1 MIKASSTI
9 ISLAFILGL
18 LSTELPGGRI
28 WPIILGILGAVL
40 FSQLGISPQH
50 KLQSKTRKKLQ
61 ARHLPPLALPHPYI
75 WLIASL
81 VSLLAGFYLQFR
93 LPQPQNND
101 ISKFIP
107 QDSNAIQAQLVIVR
121 GTIEST
127 PRLTR
132 SQRGQFWLNAD
143 QFSEVINNQQP
154 PGISKAVTGK
164 LYVTVP
170 ILQSTGLYPGQKVA
184 ITGFLYRPKPS
195 KNLNE
200 FNFRRYLWY
209 QGSFSGLNG
218 RLVNILEK
226 ERPWGLWKVRQ
237 SIVKSHVQFLG
248 IPQGPLV
255 SAMLLGSK
263 AIDLPYDIR
272 DLFIKAGLAHLIAA
286 SAFHT
291 SLLLDLVLG
300 LTRKASRR
308 TRLIVGSLILIIF
321 LGLTG
326 FNPST
331 FRAVL
336 MGLAAFLGIGIK
348 QKIKQLSLFMI
359 VAMILLL
366 INPLWIWDLE
376 FQFSFLT
383 ISSLI
388 ITVPSINQRLQWLP
402 RVIASLISV
411 PLAATIWTLPI
422 QLSVFGTVPIYS
434 ILSNVLSTPLV
445 AIISFG
451 GMLSAIFAFIF
462 PPFGSAGAVVLNCL
476 TSWLIYLVEL
486 VGNLPENY
494 LSVGKITI
502 WQLLIVYTL
511 ILMVWWLRWWGK
523 HLWFA
528 GLLVLISV
536 TIPIG
541 HSKNDLFR
549 ITVLAAEEEPI
560 MVIQDQGN
568 VTVFNSGNCGK
579 GKLTIAPF
587 LQQQGINKIDW
598 AISSNFQY
606 SDTNA
611 WLEIME
617 KLPIKVFFDYSPTP
631 ETALISKAI
640 HQELQKHKGIYQPL
654 SLGQTVSTDSYIAQ
668 LVNKEIPILQM
679 KIRGQLWL
687 FIGNRNQSELEKLI
701 KLEKLP
707 RPQVL
712 WHAGQSLKKL
722 LETLKP
728 NLAITVNANLRNE
741 DSLAISK
748 MKTQVFFTEQDGAVQ
763 WTADGK
769 LEAFIQNTESR
780 TSIF

>member
-1 MIKASSTI
+1 MIKASGTI

-18 LSTELPGGRI
+18 LSIELPGGGI
-28 WPIILGILGAVL
+28 WPIIFGVLGAVL
-40 FSQLGISPQH
+40 FSQRGTSSQR
-50 KLQSKTRKKLQ
+50 KLQSKTEKKLQ
-61 ARHLPPLALPHPYI
+61 AHYLTLALPHPYI

-81 VSLLAGFYLQFR
+81 VSLLAGLYLQFR
-93 LPQPQNND
+93 LPQPQEND

-121 GTIEST
+121 GNIENT

-132 SQRGQFWLNAD
+132 SQRGQFWLKAD

-184 ITGFLYRPKPS
+184 ITGFLYKPKPS
-195 KNLNE
+195 KNLNG

-226 ERPWGLWKVRQ
+226 ERPWGFWKVRQ

-248 IPQGPLV
+248 VPQGSLV

-263 AIDLPYDIR
+263 TVDLPYDIR
-272 DLFIKAGLAHLIAA
+272 DLFIKAGLAHVLAA
-286 SAFHT
+286 SGFHT
-291 SLLLDLVLG
+291 SLLLGLVLG
-300 LTRKASRR
+300 VTRKANRR
-308 TRLIVGSLILIIF
+308 TRLIVSSLTLIAF
-321 LGLTG
+321 LSLTG

-336 MGLAAFLGIGIK
+336 MGLAALLGIGIK
-348 QKIKQLSLFMI
+348 HKIKQLSLFVI
-359 VAMILLL
+359 VAMALLI

-388 ITVPSINQRLQWLP
+388 ITVPSINQRLQCLP
-402 RVIASLISV
+402 RVIVSLISV

-422 QLSVFGTVPIYS
+422 QLSAFGIVPIYG
-434 ILSNVLSTPLV
+434 ILSNILSTPLV
-445 AIISFG
+445 PMVSIG
-451 GMLSAIFAFIF
+451 GMLSTIFAFIF
-462 PPFGSAGAVVLNCL
+462 PRFGSAVSIVLNCL
-476 TSWLIYLVEL
+476 TSWLIDLVEII
-486 VGNLPENY
+486 GNLPGNY
-494 LSVGKITI
+494 LTIGRITI
-502 WQLLIVYTL
+502 WQLLMVYTL
-511 ILMVWWLRWWGK
+511 ILLVWWLRWQGK
-523 HLWFA
+523 RLWFA
-528 GLLVLISV
+528 GSLVLILV
-536 TIPIG
+536 IIPIG
-541 HSKNDLFR
+541 NSANNLFR
-549 ITVLAAEEEPI
+549 ITILAAEEEPI

-568 VTVFNSGNCGK
+568 VTVLNSGNYGM
-579 GKLTIAPF
+579 GKLMLAPF

-598 AISSNFQY
+598 AISSNFQS

-611 WLEIME
+611 WLEIMD
-617 KLPIKVFFDYSPTP
+617 KLPIRVFFDYSQTP
-631 ETALISKAI
+631 EIAITSKAI
-640 HQELQKHKGIYQPL
+640 HQELQKQKGIYQHL
-654 SLGQTVSTDSYIAQ
+654 SLGQMVSTDSYMAQ

-679 KIRGQLWL
+679 QIRGQLWL
-687 FIGNRNQSELEKLI
+687 FIGNRNQSELEELI
-701 KLEKLP
+701 KLGKLP

-722 LETLKP
+722 LETLEPKV
-728 NLAITVNANLRNE
+728 AITVNANLRHG
-741 DSLAISK
+741 DSLAVSK

-763 WTADGK
+763 WTPDGK
-769 LEAFIQNTESR
+769 LEAFIQDTENR